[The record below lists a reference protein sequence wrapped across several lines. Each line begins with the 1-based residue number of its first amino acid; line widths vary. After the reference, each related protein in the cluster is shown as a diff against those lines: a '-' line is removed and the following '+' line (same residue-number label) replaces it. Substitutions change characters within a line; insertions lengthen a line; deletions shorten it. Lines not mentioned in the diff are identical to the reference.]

1 MRRLKNRRGFS
12 EVISSVILTAVVLTV
27 GAAVWSYAQSATTVI
42 ADNYVKGTLSLK
54 QEIIERFTVERVF
67 YEPGVLHIWIF
78 NYGSVDSQL
87 DIYVT
92 PSVGTIPP
100 ILNHAIGS
108 SNLEC
113 VDIATTLSAGT
124 TLSIKVHS
132 VRDNNVYY
140 AYTVS

>member
-1 MRRLKNRRGFS
+1 MTN
-12 EVISSVILTAVVLTV
+12 
-27 GAAVWSYAQSATTVI
+27 
-42 ADNYVKGTLSLK
+42 NYVNNTLGLK

-67 YEPGVLHIWIF
+67 YESGVLHIWIF
-78 NYGSVDSQL
+78 NYGFVDSQL

-100 ILNHAIGS
+100 SLNHAIGS
-108 SNLEC
+108 NNLGY

>member
-1 MRRLKNRRGFS
+1 MRRLKCRRGIS

-27 GAAVWSYAQSATTVI
+27 GGSVWFYAQSATTVMTN
-42 ADNYVKGTLSLK
+42 NYVNNTLGLK
-54 QEIIERFTVERVF
+54 PEIIERFTVERVF
-67 YEPGVLHIWIF
+67 YESGVLHIWIF

-100 ILNHAIGS
+100 SLNHAIGS
-108 SNLEC
+108 NNLGY